1 MGNMSRFCVLAV
13 AFVLMERAPLTSSFG
28 SPNISIQRMHR
39 TPTSRQKRYG
49 KRTVLHA
56 AFDAEADVQL
66 GLTRA
71 KEMLE
76 KSKAKLKRQEENTGV
91 DGSSKAANVPFFAA
105 KSKSGDSETRRK
117 QIIKATNDETG
128 LVQADGDKMAEMSE
142 NEEWEIRSVLGA
154 FGTDNKEDIENA
166 EMYAKA
172 TESLSDRD
180 AMANMWNL
188 RKKMKTEDYEKIFDR
203 RNFFIGEDN

>member
-1 MGNMSRFCVLAV
+1 MGNMSRLCVLAV
-13 AFVLMERAPLTSSFG
+13 ALVLMERAPLTTSFSS
-28 SPNISIQRMHR
+28 SQDISIERMHR
-39 TPTSRQKRYG
+39 IPTPRHQQYG
-49 KRTVLHA
+49 MVLHA
-56 AFDAEADVQL
+56 TFDAEADVQL
-66 GLTRA
+66 RLARA
-71 KEMLE
+71 KEMLA
-76 KSKAKLKRQEENTGV
+76 KSKAKLKRKEENN
-91 DGSSKAANVPFFAA
+91 DKEESSKTAAVPFFAA

-117 QIIKATNDETG
+117 QVIKATNDETG
-128 LVQADGDKMAEMSE
+128 LVQADGDKMAELSE

-154 FGTDNKEDIENA
+154 FGTNEEDIENA
-166 EMYAKA
+166 EIYAKA